1 MVFVKREDFLIIDV
15 FEDNVLNR
23 DGVKYFTFLY
33 IFGYKLKVK
42 DIISL
47 YSKYSVW
54 NLDHRKSGGERK
66 QSVLLLID
74 VNVVLPQNSFCIYW

>member
-1 MVFVKREDFLIIDV
+1 MVFVKREDFLIIDF

-47 YSKYSVW
+47 YSKYSV
-54 NLDHRKSGGERK
+54 
-66 QSVLLLID
+66 
-74 VNVVLPQNSFCIYW
+74 